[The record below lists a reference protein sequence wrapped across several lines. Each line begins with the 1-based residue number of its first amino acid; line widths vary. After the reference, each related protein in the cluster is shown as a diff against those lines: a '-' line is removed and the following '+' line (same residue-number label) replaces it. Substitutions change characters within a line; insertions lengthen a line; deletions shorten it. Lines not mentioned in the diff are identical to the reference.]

1 MNEVQNEYTL
11 VGYRRLRFP
20 DAEGKMIEGTQVM
33 VIDSKED
40 TEDSISYPIKY
51 WFPGLKTFADLKKA
65 KYAFGQN
72 VTITFE
78 VRGMKLKPR
87 DIM

>member
-20 DAEGKMIEGTQVM
+20 DAEGNMIEGTQVM

-40 TEDSISYPIKY
+40 TEDSISYPMKY
-51 WFPGLKTFADLKKA
+51 WFPGLKTFADLKK
-65 KYAFGQN
+65 QN
-72 VTITFE
+72 MLSVKMS
-78 VRGMKLKPR
+78 RLHLKSAE
-87 DIM
+87 